1 MADQVSNGAA
11 TGSGPDPGAVRAA
24 AAGAVAPDAI
34 TAELLAK
41 HSAGQRLTQSGY
53 GKVGAWKAKLNKFFG
68 NGGAAPGPAQ
78 PGAAVGNAAA
88 MAPVA
93 SGQAPAGGL
102 APVEI
107 DPGFASRTTHAL
119 LRRTDAIAGRLLGN
133 AARKAGADDGRVA
146 RFERAAAMHPDDKAL
161 LADLSPDVLRSLG
174 YDPRHYPL
182 TVAAS
187 IMGLYATDLWLLVL
201 ELKALQQ
208 KPLASAPLPGAP
220 PTVVAKTTKA
230 K

>member
-78 PGAAVGNAAA
+78 P
-88 MAPVA
+88 
-93 SGQAPAGGL
+93 GGL